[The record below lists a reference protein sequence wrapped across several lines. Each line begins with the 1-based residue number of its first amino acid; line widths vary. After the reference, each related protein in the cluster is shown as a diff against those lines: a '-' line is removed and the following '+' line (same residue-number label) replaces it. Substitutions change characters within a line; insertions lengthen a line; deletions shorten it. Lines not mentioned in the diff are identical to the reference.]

1 MTKDVWFIT
10 GASTGLGKALVQ
22 FLLTQKCKVV
32 ATARNPED
40 IRKYTQ
46 QYTNHDDLTILPLD
60 VTDKKQIAT
69 AIETVV
75 KTWHQIDVLVNNA
88 GYAYFSSVEFA
99 DDNKAKDMFDVNFWG
114 VKNMLDAVLPIMRK
128 QKSGHIMNVS
138 SLGGLRAFAGFGYYH
153 ATKFALEGL
162 TESLSQEVTPLGI
175 DVTLLEPGDFK
186 TDFADRSAVVNASIN
201 SVYDATAGNNIKGL
215 QKLSG
220 HQPGNPTSF
229 AEVVFETH
237 QLNKKKLRLLLGSDA
252 YERATEKYTK
262 MLNNFEQDREITIST
277 DFKGKTIN

>member
-32 ATARNPED
+32 ATARNPEV
-40 IRKYTQ
+40 IKKYTQ
-46 QYTNHDDLTILPLD
+46 QYTNHDDLMILPVD
-60 VTDKKQIAT
+60 VTDKQQIAT
-69 AIETVV
+69 AIETVI

-162 TESLSQEVTPLGI
+162 TESLSQEVAPLGI

-186 TDFADRSAVVNASIN
+186 TDFADRSAVVNTSI
-201 SVYDATAGNNIKGL
+201 SSAYKATAGNNIRGL
-215 QKLSG
+215 QQLSS
-220 HQPGNPTSF
+220 HQPGDPALF
-229 AEVVFETH
+229 AKVVFETH
-237 QLNKKKLRLLLGSDA
+237 QLNKKPLRLLLGSDA
-252 YERATEKYTK
+252 YERATEKYK
-262 MLNNFEQDREITIST
+262 NMLNDFEQRREVSIST
-277 DFKGKTIN
+277 DFQEKSN

>member
-1 MTKDVWFIT
+1 MSKDVWFIT

-32 ATARNPED
+32 ATARNTED
-40 IRKYTQ
+40 IKKYTQ
-46 QYTNHDDLTILPLD
+46 QYTNYNDLMILPLD

-162 TESLSQEVTPLGI
+162 TESLSQEVEPLGI

-215 QKLSG
+215 QNLSG

-237 QLNKKKLRLLLGSDA
+237 QLNKKTLRLLLGSDA
-252 YERATEKYTK
+252 YERATEKYKK
-262 MLNNFEQDREITIST
+262 MLKNFEQDREITIST
-277 DFKGKTIN
+277 DFKVKNN

>member
-46 QYTNHDDLTILPLD
+46 QYNNHDDLMILPVD
-60 VTDKKQIAT
+60 VTDKQQIAT
-69 AIETVV
+69 AIETVI

-162 TESLSQEVTPLGI
+162 TESLSQEVEPLGI

-186 TDFADRSAVVNASIN
+186 TDFADRSAVVNASIS
-201 SVYDATAGNNIKGL
+201 SVYETTAGNNIKGL

-220 HQPGNPTSF
+220 HQPGDPALFSKM
-229 AEVVFETH
+229 VFETH
-237 QLNKKKLRLLLGSDA
+237 QLNKKPLRLLLGSDA
-252 YERATEKYTK
+252 YDRATEKYK
-262 MLNNFEQDREITIST
+262 DMLNKFEQEREVSIST
-277 DFKGKTIN
+277 DFKEKTIN

>member
-22 FLLTQKCKVV
+22 FLLSQKCKVV
-32 ATARNPED
+32 ATARNPEV
-40 IRKYTQ
+40 IKKYTQ
-46 QYTNHDDLTILPLD
+46 QYTNHDDLMILPVD
-60 VTDKKQIAT
+60 VTDKQQIAT
-69 AIETVV
+69 AIETVI

-114 VKNMLDAVLPIMRK
+114 VKNMLDTVLPIMRK

-162 TESLSQEVTPLGI
+162 TESLSQEVAPLGI

-186 TDFADRSAVVNASIN
+186 TAFADRSAVVNTSI
-201 SVYDATAGNNIKGL
+201 SSAYKDTAGNNIREL
-215 QKLSG
+215 QQLSG
-220 HQPGNPTSF
+220 HQPGDPALF
-229 AEVVFETH
+229 AKVVFETH
-237 QLNKKKLRLLLGSDA
+237 QLNKKPLRLLLGSDA
-252 YERATEKYTK
+252 YERATEKYK
-262 MLNNFEQDREITIST
+262 DMLNDFEQRRGVSIST
-277 DFKGKTIN
+277 DFQEKSN

>member
-1 MTKDVWFIT
+1 MTKNVWFIT

-46 QYTNHDDLTILPLD
+46 QYTNHDDLMILPLD
-60 VTDKKQIAT
+60 VTNKQQIAT

-114 VKNMLDAVLPIMRK
+114 VKNMLDAVLSIMRK
-128 QKSGHIMNVS
+128 QKNGHIMNVS

-162 TESLSQEVTPLGI
+162 TESLSQEVAPLGI

-186 TDFADRSAVVNASIN
+186 TDFADRSAVVNSSIN
-201 SVYDATAGNNIKGL
+201 SAYEATSGNNIKGL
-215 QKLSG
+215 QNLSG
-220 HQPGNPTSF
+220 HQPGDPTQF
-229 AEVVFETH
+229 AKVVFETH
-237 QLNKKKLRLLLGSDA
+237 QLNKRPLRLLLGFDA
-252 YERATEKYTK
+252 YERATEKYK
-262 MLNNFEQDREITIST
+262 DMIKEFEKNYAVTVST
-277 DFKGKTIN
+277 DFRHYNQ

>member
-10 GASTGLGKALVQ
+10 GASTGLGKSLVQ

-32 ATARNPED
+32 ATARNPEV

-46 QYTNHDDLTILPLD
+46 QYTNHDDLMILPVD
-60 VTDKKQIAT
+60 VTDKQQIAT

-75 KTWHQIDVLVNNA
+75 KTWNQIDVLLNNA

-99 DDNKAKDMFDVNFWG
+99 DDNKAKSMFDVNFWG

-162 TESLSQEVTPLGI
+162 TESLSQEVAPLGI

-186 TDFADRSAVVNASIN
+186 TDFADRSSVVNTSIS

-220 HQPGNPTSF
+220 HQPGNPSLF
-229 AEVVFETH
+229 AKVVFDTH
-237 QLNKKKLRLLLGSDA
+237 QIEDKPFRLLLGSDA
-252 YERATEKYTK
+252 YERATEKYK
-262 MLNNFEQDREITIST
+262 DLLNKFEHNREITLAT
-277 DFKGKTIN
+277 DFHKKGK

>member
-32 ATARNPED
+32 AKARNPED
-40 IRKYTQ
+40 IKKYTQ
-46 QYTNHDDLTILPLD
+46 KYNNHDNLMILPLD
-60 VTDKKQIAT
+60 VTDKQQIAT

-220 HQPGNPTSF
+220 HQPGEPSLF
-229 AEVVFETH
+229 AKVVFETH
-237 QLNKKKLRLLLGSDA
+237 QLNKKPLRLLLGSDA
-252 YERATEKYTK
+252 YERATEKYKK
-262 MLNNFEQDREITIST
+262 MLNSFEQDREITIST
-277 DFKGKTIN
+277 DFKVKNN